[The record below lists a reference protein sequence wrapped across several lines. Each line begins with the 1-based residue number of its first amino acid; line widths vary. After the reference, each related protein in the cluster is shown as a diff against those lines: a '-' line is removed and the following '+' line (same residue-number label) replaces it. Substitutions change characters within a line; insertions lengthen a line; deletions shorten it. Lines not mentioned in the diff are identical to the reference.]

1 MQGFEVSR
9 DPARLPLEA
18 RVHPKWEI
26 QKLKAPI
33 AGVLVP
39 LDRVPDPVFSQKSVG
54 DGVAIDP
61 TGNELVAPCDGTVLQ
76 VHPSGHALFM
86 KTKKGL
92 ELLMHIG
99 LETVKLKGEGFTPL
113 VQKGAQVIEGQPLI
127 QFDADQVARKAKSLL
142 TIVVF
147 SHSDRIENIEILGM
161 SGDSPVL
168 GIQDPLMQVR
178 MSSGS
183 KAQVDQP
190 VMSGSSSLSS
200 AQSLSES
207 LKILNPT
214 GLHARPASI
223 LVNLSK
229 KFTCEIFLV
238 KGDQRANARSLVA
251 LMSLEVGNGDLVQVD
266 ARGQDAEA
274 AVAAISQAI
283 RDGLG
288 EKNEESGSHA
298 SGISATDTPAAPTK
312 GTVQVQSNTTVSQAS
327 ADSRPTSRVLRG
339 VTASPGRA
347 VGAVFQLKSQEI
359 VVREKGESEEKESER
374 LNHAL
379 CEAKFQLETIA
390 GLLKK
395 EGDSSRALIFEA
407 HQELLEDPNLLDLA
421 RRQLSKGKSAAY
433 SWKLAYLQAADQLAS
448 LNNQLLAARA
458 TDVRDVGQRVL
469 RLLEEVQAT
478 GSQFPENCILV
489 AEDLTPSDVAGLDRE
504 RVIGL
509 VTTTGGST
517 SHVAI
522 LARSVDLP
530 ALAGADGSVL
540 QIENGTLVVLDAT
553 HGELRLQPTA
563 AELAECQAR
572 KQADEAQ
579 KKAEAERAHDPA
591 VTQDGRRVEVVANL
605 KGSKESTHAV
615 GMGAEGVGLLRTEFL
630 FMNRDSAPNEEEQLN
645 SYRAIAQA
653 FGKERPVIIRTLDV
667 GGDKPL
673 RYLPLPHEENPF
685 LGERGLRV
693 SLNRPD
699 VFRVQLRAILR
710 ASEYG
715 QVRVMFPMVS
725 TIAELRQAK
734 EILEEERI
742 QLGVAPISIGI
753 MVEVPSV
760 AILAEQFA
768 RECDFFSVGS
778 NDLTQYTLAMDR
790 GHPKL
795 ASQMDGLDPSILS
808 LIDLAVKAAH
818 RNGKWVGVCGG
829 IASDPQAVPFLLGL
843 GVDELSVSIPSVPAI
858 KAQIRRL
865 SQLDCEA
872 LAVRALQAE
881 SAAEIRS
888 WVKIEEN

>member
-26 QKLKAPI
+26 LKLKAPI

-39 LDRVPDPVFSQKSVG
+39 LDQVPDPVFSQKSVG

-127 QFDADQVARKAKSLL
+127 RFDADRVARKAKSLL

-147 SHSDRIENIEILGM
+147 SHSDRIESIEVLGM

-168 GIQDPLMQVR
+168 TIQDPLMQVR
-178 MSSGS
+178 MRSGS
-183 KAQVDQP
+183 NAQVDQLG
-190 VMSGSSSLSS
+190 MNGSASLSGG
-200 AQSLSES
+200 QSLSES

-229 KFTCEIFLV
+229 KFTCEISLV

-266 ARGQDAEA
+266 ARGEDAEA

-288 EKNEESGSHA
+288 EKSEESGAHA
-298 SGISATDTPAAPTK
+298 PDASALPVK
-312 GTVQVQSNTTVSQAS
+312 GDVQVQSNTAVSEAS
-327 ADSRPTSRVLRG
+327 AAPPSTSRVLRG

-433 SWKLAYLQAADQLAS
+433 SWKVAYLQAADQLAS

-478 GSQFPENCILV
+478 GGQFPANCILV

-553 HGELRLQPTA
+553 HGELRLQPTE
-563 AELAECQAR
+563 AELAECQAK
-572 KQADEAQ
+572 KQAYEIQ

-630 FMNRDSAPNEEEQLN
+630 FMNRDSAPNEEEQLT

-734 EILEEERI
+734 AILEEERV

-888 WVKIEEN
+888 WVKSEEN